1 MQPPTAF
8 SLRMT
13 SPRANEVRTACG
25 GGLPNNKMKLTKPA
39 SARMARSSQLIL
51 VLDRHLSD

>member
-1 MQPPTAF
+1 
-8 SLRMT
+8 MT